1 MKIFYIHG
9 THWDR
14 EWYEPFQ
21 EYRRWLVD
29 LIDGAMKL
37 LEEHPEFACF
47 HLDGQSSVLDDY
59 LHIRPEERD
68 RLVKLLKERRLL
80 AGPWYIQPDHWLV
93 SGESHI
99 RNLMKGIRTC
109 TEMGFEP
116 MRFFYAP
123 DQFGHPAHMPM
134 LAAGFG
140 YDACVV
146 WRGTQNQTFDNFFV
160 WTGPDGS
167 KMVTAKLPDGMSY
180 VGFRGKAY
188 ERLEDD
194 EGGLTEENLRRL
206 WDPFLEY
213 PIERD
218 TAPLRIVM
226 DAFDHQP
233 PAPNMPHVLALA
245 KKAYPEHEVTWAA
258 LEEVGDALRTVAAQ
272 LPERSGEIRSAA
284 IVRGPQ
290 YLIAHCQS
298 ARYPLKQR
306 NDQCAALLE
315 RWAEPVGLF
324 EAMAGG
330 EAVDGALARAWEY
343 LIRNHP
349 HDSICGCSIDQ
360 VHKDMHFRFDQCELL
375 ADGII
380 NRYFVE
386 AGNATADAEYTF
398 ALHNPLPFAR
408 KEVVELTL
416 PFTGK
421 WSRRWTEGLMRGEVL
436 NRFRLIDAAGNAL
449 PYQIQ
454 RVDRGKRFKR
464 LDANNRRR
472 QFLTGDLYRL
482 AVEVDLPPCGYT
494 GFRAEPCDEVTRTW
508 GTLRTGPLAARNQYF
523 AFTLDPSGTATLA
536 TKAGNYESLF
546 LYEDSADAGDGW
558 TWGPVTG
565 DIVYRSPGAR
575 VMTAVEEDGPLRTV
589 FRVEREFIL
598 PGALDHGQCQRSQD
612 RTAMRVTDRIYVEK
626 GAPCLR
632 VRTTIEN
639 AVKDHRFRVLF
650 PTGLEKAASS
660 FAETPFALVERSI
673 TAPEGSQYWE
683 EKVNAEAP
691 FTSFFGVQDGKRG
704 LALLSAGGLHEYEVT
719 ATPER
724 ALAPTLFRA
733 FQHTVGTSGEP
744 GGELQETLEFE
755 YLLFPF
761 AGAFDPVAAG
771 RFAAAAQTGVRMH
784 NTAEVCTPH
793 SFLTFEKGSALV
805 TAIKEA
811 AGGDAGIV
819 RLWNPTDRPVTEVIH
834 AGVHVSRAERCN
846 LNEESQGG
854 LPLREDG
861 GIEVDVQPGGLA
873 TVRFFW
879 EGEANK
885 RRELPP
891 TGAVLYPESL

>member
-29 LIDGAMKL
+29 LMDGAMTL
-37 LEEHPEFACF
+37 LEDHPEFTCF

-59 LHIRPEERD
+59 LEIRPNERE
-68 RLVKLLKERRLL
+68 RLVKLLKDRRLL
-80 AGPWYIQPDHWLV
+80 AGPWYIQPDYWLV

-109 TEMGFEP
+109 TDMGFEP

-123 DQFGHPAHMPM
+123 DQFGHPAHIPM
-134 LAAGFG
+134 LATGFG
-140 YDACVV
+140 YEAAIV
-146 WRGTQNQTFDNFFV
+146 WRGTQDQTYPNFFQ
-160 WTGPDGS
+160 WAGPDGS
-167 KMVTAKLPDGMSY
+167 KMATAKLPDKMSY
-180 VGFRGKAY
+180 VGFRGRAY
-188 ERLEDD
+188 DRIAAE
-194 EGGLTEENLRRL
+194 EGGFTEENLRKIF
-206 WDPFLEY
+206 DPFLEY

-218 TAPLRIVM
+218 QASLRVLM

-233 PAPNMPHVLALA
+233 PAPRMPEVLELA
-245 KKAYPEHEVTWAA
+245 RKAYPEHEIVWASLEQVGEA
-258 LEEVGDALRTVAAQ
+258 LHGLAEE
-272 LPERSGEIRSAA
+272 LPERPGEIRDAA
-284 IVRGPQ
+284 IRRGPQ

-315 RWAEPVGLF
+315 RWAEPVALF
-324 EAMAGG
+324 EAMCGG
-330 EAVDGALARAWEY
+330 EAVEGALEKAWEY

-360 VHKDMHFRFDQCELL
+360 VHKDMEFRFDQCELL
-375 ADGII
+375 ADGIV

-386 AGNATADAEYTF
+386 AANATADEEYTF

-408 KEVVELTL
+408 REVVELTI
-416 PFTGK
+416 PFAGK
-421 WSRRWTEGLMRGEVL
+421 WSRRWVEGLMRGEVL
-436 NRFRLIDAAGNAL
+436 NRFRLVDAAGDFL
-449 PYQIQ
+449 PYQIR
-454 RVDRGKRFKR
+454 RVDRDKRFKR

-472 QFLTGDLYRL
+472 QFLQGDLYRL
-482 AVEVDLPPCGYT
+482 AVEVDLPPCGCT
-494 GFRAEPCDEVTRTW
+494 GFRVEPCDEVTRNW
-508 GTLRTGPLAARNQYF
+508 GTLRTGPLSARNQYF
-523 AFTLDPSGTATLA
+523 EFTLAPSGTAVLE
-536 TKAGNYESLF
+536 TKAGKYENLF
-546 LYEDSADAGDGW
+546 LYEDSADGGDGW
-558 TWGPVTG
+558 TWGQATADV
-565 DIVYRSPGAR
+565 VYRSPGAR

-598 PGALDHGQCQRSQD
+598 PSGLDHGQWQRLED
-612 RTAMRVTDRIYVEK
+612 RTAMRVTDRIFIEK

-632 VRTTIEN
+632 IRTTIDN

-650 PTGLEKAASS
+650 PTGLEKAATS
-660 FAETPFALVERSI
+660 FAETPFAVIERNI
-673 TAPEGSQYWE
+673 APPEGSQYWE

-691 FTSFFGVQDGKRG
+691 FTNFFGVQDGKRG
-704 LALLSAGGLHEYEVT
+704 LALLSVGGLHEYEVT
-719 ATPER
+719 GTPER

-744 GGELQETLEFE
+744 GGELQETLDFE

-761 AGAFDPVAAG
+761 SGAFDPVVAG
-771 RFAAAAQTGVRMH
+771 RFLAAAQTGVRTH
-784 NTAEVCTPH
+784 NAAEVLAPR
-793 SFLTFEKGSALV
+793 SFLSFEKGVALV

-811 AGGDAGIV
+811 EDEQAGVV
-819 RLWNPTDRPVTEVIH
+819 RLWNPTDKPVTEVIH
-834 AGVHVSRAERCN
+834 TEVSVVKAERCN
-846 LNEESQGG
+846 LNEVPQED
-854 LPLREDG
+854 LPLQEDG
-861 GIEVDVQPGGLA
+861 GIAIAVPPGGLA

-879 EGEANK
+879 EGVAKK
-885 RRELPP
+885 RHDLPP